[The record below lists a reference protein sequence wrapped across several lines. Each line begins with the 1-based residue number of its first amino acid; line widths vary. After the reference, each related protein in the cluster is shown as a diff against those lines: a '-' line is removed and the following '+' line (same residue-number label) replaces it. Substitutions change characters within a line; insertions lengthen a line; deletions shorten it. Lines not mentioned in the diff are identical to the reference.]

1 MERIIHPVRRLPGEI
16 TVPGD
21 KSISHRALMLAAIA
35 RGESLVRGLAPGA
48 DVKSTASCLRALG
61 TQIESRKTS
70 RGTAV
75 IRVQGHGLGGLQAP
89 KEILNAG
96 NSGTTMRLL
105 TGLLAGQSFHSAITG
120 DESLQKRPMG
130 RIIEP
135 LEQMGAKIK
144 SQNGYAPLRI
154 EGRKLTGIRYEL
166 PVASAQVKSCLLLAG
181 LYAHGTTTVIE
192 SQGSR
197 DHTERMLQ
205 LMGADFQANGQA
217 LAVRGGRELASCEFF
232 IPGDLSSAAFFIA
245 AATLIPGSELV
256 IRNVGVN
263 PTRAGFLECLQAMG
277 GYVERLHVREESGE
291 PVADLLIRS
300 APALQAAE
308 IAGRLIPRLIDEI
321 PLLAVLATQAEGT
334 TIIRDAHELRVK
346 ETDRLRAVAE
356 NLRRMG
362 AQLEEQAD
370 GLVIAGP
377 QALTGAQIESYR
389 DHRIAM
395 AFSVAGLIAE
405 GVTTIEG
412 AEWVDI
418 SFPGFFELLEGI
430 AHG

>member
-1 MERIIHPVRRLPGEI
+1 MQRIIHPTQQIKGEI
-16 TVPGD
+16 VVPGD
-21 KSISHRALMLAAIA
+21 KSISHRALLLAAVA
-35 RGESLVRGLAPGA
+35 RGESLIRGLAPGA
-48 DVKSTASCLRALG
+48 DVKSTTRCLRVLG
-61 TQIESRKTS
+61 IPIESPETS
-70 RGTAV
+70 NGTAV
-75 IRVQGHGLGGLQAP
+75 IRVQGRGLRGLQAP
-89 KEILNAG
+89 KETLDAG

-105 TGLLAGQSFHSAITG
+105 AGLLAGQPFHSAITG

-144 SQNGYAPLRI
+144 SRNGYAPLSI
-154 EGRKLTGIRYEL
+154 EGRGLTGIRYEL
-166 PVASAQVKSCLLLAG
+166 PLASAQVKSCLLLAG
-181 LYAHGTTTVIE
+181 LYADGTTTVIE

-197 DHTERMLQ
+197 DHTERMLH
-205 LMGADFQANGQA
+205 LMGAGFQANGQM
-217 LAVRGGRELASCEFF
+217 LAVRGGCELASCEFF

-245 AATLIPGSELV
+245 AATVIPGSELV
-256 IRNVGVN
+256 IRCVGTN
-263 PTRAGFLECLQAMG
+263 PTRTGFLECLHQMG
-277 GYVERLHVREESGE
+277 GSVEYLNKREQSSE
-291 PVADLLIRS
+291 PVADLLITS
-300 APALQAAE
+300 PPSLQATE
-308 IAGRLIPRLIDEI
+308 IAGNLIPRLIDEI
-321 PLLAVLATQAEGT
+321 PLLAVLATQAEGM

-346 ETDRLRAVAE
+346 ETDRLRAVVE

-370 GLVIAGP
+370 GLIISGP
-377 QALTGAQIESYR
+377 QALKGAQIASYG

-418 SFPGFFELLEGI
+418 SFPGFFKRLERI
-430 AHG
+430 VHG